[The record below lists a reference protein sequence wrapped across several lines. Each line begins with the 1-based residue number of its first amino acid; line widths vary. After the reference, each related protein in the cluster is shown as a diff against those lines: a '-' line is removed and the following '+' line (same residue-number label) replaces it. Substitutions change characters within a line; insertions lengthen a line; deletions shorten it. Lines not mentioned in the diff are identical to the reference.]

1 MPLQIRT
8 SANGAPRALLLTQ
21 SAQTAP
27 ALIGDLAAWGGQ
39 QVIAEARRR
48 FTRFSA
54 ARATLSP
61 DDQMMVLSIVGLY
74 EDAATFEQL
83 HTMARQAKDDATR
96 RRFYLA
102 LGSARDTQLAEQAG
116 RIALDPEIPA
126 QAVLLRLEMII
137 GLRNEHPQL
146 AWSTFNGH
154 ADMLVAPF
162 GHLAPLVIAQYIPQ
176 YLWNSLPPDELEAW
190 LKVHEP
196 PQMADNVAKGMEAAR
211 FKVSEKQMLVSEAN
225 AYLFQA
231 K

>member
-61 DDQMMVLSIVGLY
+61 DDQMMVLSIVGPY

-83 HTMARQAKDDATR
+83 HSMARQAKDDASR

-102 LGSARDTQLAEQAG
+102 LASARDPKLAEQAAQ
-116 RIALDPEIPA
+116 IALDPEIPA
-126 QAVLLRLEMII
+126 QAIQLRLEMVL
-137 GLRNEHPQL
+137 GLHNQHPQL
-146 AWSTFNGH
+146 AWSTFSAH
-154 ADMLVAPF
+154 ADMLLSPIIWASASR
-162 GHLAPLVIAQYIPQ
+162 LR
-176 YLWNSLPPDELEAW
+176 
-190 LKVHEP
+190 
-196 PQMADNVAKGMEAAR
+196 MR
-211 FKVSEKQMLVSEAN
+211 FCRNEKRS
-225 AYLFQA
+225 
-231 K
+231 